1 MVLFFVTVNVFYIY
15 IRVIKIVKHKTIIYL
30 LVHSSI
36 TMEIRE
42 STGNKVPVCWN
53 AFLWIA
59 TV

>member
-42 STGNKVPVCWN
+42 STGNKVPV
-53 AFLWIA
+53 
-59 TV
+59 